1 MHQSAYTVSTIIRS
15 LLVAV
20 ALLTFSLPGNAAIK
34 CDAASFVIGAGKTYD
49 QAARIGSAAALANGI
64 DRYSDMRSF
73 AMFALGRYRGK
84 LPKSREA
91 EFVRLTKTFM
101 GKFMQKNGKNFRV
114 GTLNVVGCSGSGS
127 NITVNARTA
136 AGASVS
142 FRLAKT
148 GSGYIVRDMRAN
160 SIWLVQQMRSTFVG
174 TINRNNGDI
183 DALFSYLKR
192 Y

>member
-1 MHQSAYTVSTIIRS
+1 MHQSSYTVSTIIRR
-15 LLVAV
+15 LLVAF
-20 ALLTFSLPGNAAIK
+20 ALVIFSLPGNAATK
-34 CDAASFVIGAGKTYD
+34 CAAASFVIGAGKTYD
-49 QAARIGSAAALANGI
+49 QAARIGSASAFANGV
-64 DRYSDMRSF
+64 DRYSNMRSIS
-73 AMFALGRYRGK
+73 MFALGRYRGS
-84 LPKSREA
+84 LPKTREA

-114 GTLNVVGCSGSGS
+114 GTLSVVGCSGSS
-127 NITVNARTA
+127 SDITVNARTA

-142 FRLAKT
+142 FRLSKT
-148 GSGYIVRDMRAN
+148 GSGYSVRDMRAN

-174 TINRNNGDI
+174 TISRGNGDI